1 MHPSYIVSLSSVL
14 LKLIQ
19 FRLLYIVYAAGLGSE
34 TTSRKKRCYTTYCIN
49 CYNWFWC
56 VEKYLCFKRHVG
68 PIVQKG
74 HIVNI
79 PLSEEETDMVL
90 QNRLYTCHPSIPWDQ
105 QYTLHEKVHSSI
117 SNTEKTKYSHL
128 DRETLMIM
136 RRPWYWDS
144 EAEDKEYQHS

>member
-1 MHPSYIVSLSSVL
+1 MLLVSALRQL
-14 LKLIQ
+14 L
-19 FRLLYIVYAAGLGSE
+19 E
-34 TTSRKKRCYTTYCIN
+34 KKRCYTTYCIN

-90 QNRLYTCHPSIPWDQ
+90 QNRLYMPFIHPMRSTI
-105 QYTLHEKVHSSI
+105 YTSWKSTQLHI
-117 SNTEKTKYSHL
+117 KY
-128 DRETLMIM
+128 R
-136 RRPWYWDS
+136 
-144 EAEDKEYQHS
+144 EDKIFALGSRDVNDYVATVILRQWSRRQRIPAQLEKGLRKHLIYRVIRLGV